1 MACSIS
7 RIPEELVERILSYAL
22 APSPSSYSA
31 LAPIRSSSKPDTSL
45 SLFRPSTPSV
55 ASFRLSPLLVCKL
68 WLRIGTPLYY
78 RSIHL
83 TSQHQTRLLASLLES
98 QPSLGACI
106 REVRV
111 EGVFSGLVDVVR
123 HLGRCVPA
131 PLGFNASG
139 SLLGDGQSPGHNCK
153 KLEKLDCRLD
163 GSTSIEDVQAFCA
176 AVDALGDVKH
186 LVVRK
191 NANAYLTQPGAIS
204 VMKSLSD
211 GVRRWIGIVS
221 IQFSSSTL
229 CISILLFLLPIPVEI
244 YNADASFLV
253 SQESVE
259 LAFRFSPIIS
269 NSHTTVFH
277 IGANSISPNAHIQS
291 VHSTASLNTSDDTF
305 SQLHPTAQL
314 TSALTHAPNLKVFK
328 TELPAVWNTALLE
341 ISSNT
346 SLRRIHICNPPLSLQ
361 HQPQH
366 RSQSHVMCPYPS
378 PSHVQFST
386 LPSFSSLYMREARK
400 HPRLMELI
408 RAGMEVAGIGADA
421 GTHAMGGGARHRA
434 WTLAT
439 GDSPPPSPP
448 APSSFKTASVNP
460 TGPSVQVA
468 WPVCD
473 RAGGFEDQEG
483 GGEGRLLGV
492 QAPQTRKGKERR
504 LSAA

>member
-211 GVRRWIGIVS
+211 GVRRWIGI
-221 IQFSSSTL
+221 
-229 CISILLFLLPIPVEI
+229 
-244 YNADASFLV
+244 
-253 SQESVE
+253 ESVE